1 MVGTGGILNT
11 HVPSPPL
18 AESSWV
24 KLSQV
29 ESSWVKLSHVESSWV
44 KLSQVESSWVKL
56 SQPLD
61 LPRSTAHVLHG
72 LWCQRPARGD
82 WGDPWCSLQV
92 AHIQFPRQLRQTSSA
107 VLRPMNFLLRCGEDF
122 EWYWWLRVLDYKM
135 VLSISFENLYIFQK
149 AYRALRPRRGKVS
162 SSK

>member
-1 MVGTGGILNT
+1 MIVLMVGTGGILNQYSC
-11 HVPSPPL
+11 PLSP
-18 AESSWV
+18 WV
-24 KLSQV
+24 KLN
-29 ESSWVKLSHVESSWV
+29 HVESSWV

-149 AYRALRPRRGKVS
+149 AYRARWTEEGKS
-162 SSK
+162 I